1 MLRQILLLHSICPS
15 TPNFF
20 DAFWPNFFATM
31 LGVLLGGL
39 ITLLINRLMIKWAAK
54 SEKQIEISRFDTA
67 MGILIDSLA
76 FNQSKLGN
84 LRKHLVTCEPFIIEL
99 DTHTW
104 NLVKLDIMHHLHLPK
119 LQIKIEFH
127 YSKLALVARL
137 RDIINE
143 IYYNYPNQDSIG
155 GPAIKVR
162 TLNELIENKII
173 ELNEEID
180 YFLEELQQKEIV
192 NLRMGKNEN

>member
-1 MLRQILLLHSICPS
+1 LPIPFHTIRPS
-15 TPNFF
+15 PTPNFF

-39 ITLLINRLMIKWAAK
+39 ITLLVNRLMITWAAK
-54 SEKQIEISRFDTA
+54 SERQNEIARFDTA

-76 FNQSKLGN
+76 FNKTKLGD
-84 LRKHLVTCEPFIIEL
+84 LRKHLAICEPLIMEL

-104 NLVKLDIMHHLHLPK
+104 DLVKLDIIHHLHLPK

-127 YSKLALVARL
+127 YSKLASVARL

-143 IYYNYPNQDSIG
+143 IYYNYPCDSVA
-155 GPAIKVR
+155 GPPIKVR
-162 TLNELIENKII
+162 TLNELIERKII
-173 ELNEEID
+173 ELNDEID
-180 YFLEELQQKEIV
+180 YFLEELQQTEIV
-192 NLRMGKNEN
+192 NLRKGKNDEY